1 MLASDLL
8 SDLGPVPESNLAD
21 LSNWDFLQDLDFGC
35 VLEQGNNAETQVGGT
50 QLIAGIQPTSNE
62 RLKEKNR
69 KAQQRARQKK
79 KERSQTIEAQLAE
92 TTSQLHDLRLR
103 QRQLEARN
111 QLLELAA
118 ANKQQ
123 ASPVSAPQGSLQA
136 EAREGVLRILDK
148 SGLIRTQQGKALVLS
163 VHGFNE
169 EIKMEDVSKL
179 PHTDIAKLYTA
190 HVRKVAQCL
199 LDVEGNSEAG
209 HSALAEIHRLSV
221 ELTAVLICFSM
232 GSPSNNGIIHS
243 LNMEN
248 GTLFQEPP
256 PDSNPDELLAATNF
270 TESQQQDMLHLR
282 RLFFGKLGQLSRV
295 RAAIM
300 KQMPAA
306 LQPRPVLPFNLDFKS
321 TTNKLAETKEWADQ
335 LCANRAEESR
345 AFLTCGFC
353 LYRGIQTS
361 LQHAVAMVHQ
371 YPRAPDTKVLLE
383 TVAQLHKE
391 PSVESLVA
399 GSGLDDQ
406 QHAASWQAVT
416 QYLESLDA
424 NGVHGY
430 TPFRKMASEDCS
442 SRT

>member
-8 SDLGPVPESNLAD
+8 SDLEPVPESNLAD

-35 VLEQGNNAETQVGGT
+35 VLEQGNNVGAQAKGPQLTAGT
-50 QLIAGIQPTSNE
+50 QPTSNE

-103 QRQLEARN
+103 QKQLEARN
-111 QLLELAA
+111 HLLELAA
-118 ANKQQ
+118 ANKQR
-123 ASPVSAPQGSLQA
+123 ASPASAPQGSLQA

-148 SGLIRTQQGKALVLS
+148 SGLTRTQQGKALVLT

-169 EIKMEDVSKL
+169 EIKMEDVSKM
-179 PHTDIAKLYTA
+179 PHTDIAKLYTV

-199 LDVEGNSEAG
+199 LDVEGNSKAG
-209 HSALAEIHRLSV
+209 QSALADIHRLSV

-243 LNMEN
+243 LNMET
-248 GTLFQEPP
+248 GTLFEEPP

-306 LQPRPVLPFNLDFKS
+306 VQPCPVLPFNLDFKS
-321 TTNKLAETKEWADQ
+321 TANKLAETKEWADQ

-406 QHAASWQAVT
+406 QHAASWQAVA
-416 QYLESLDA
+416 QYLESLDS

-430 TPFRKMASEDCS
+430 TPFRKIAAQACS
-442 SRT
+442 PRT